1 MISSKNGIVISGVE
15 VVQLSP
21 FGLWLDVEGK
31 EYFLDHEN
39 YPWFQH
45 SPLESVWKVEL
56 DPAGNLHWPDLDVD
70 LERASLDNLEG
81 YPLTYK

>member
-21 FGLWLDVEGK
+21 YGLWLEVEGK

-39 YPWFQH
+39 YPWFKH
-45 SPLESVWKVEL
+45 SPVESVWKVEL
-56 DPAGNLHWPDLDVD
+56 DLAGNLHWPDLDVD
-70 LERASLDNLEG
+70 LERASLDNLDA
-81 YPLTYK
+81 YPLIYK